1 MSFFCTWYDQSSFLL
16 CFSIITAVIQEVAD
30 HQRQLDALPNERDC
44 RQEEERLAA
53 EVQGMEKAAEYHDLD
68 MKATLEKQQKTD
80 AEVSGPAFACIVFKL
95 SCAPYLVLLALQ

>member
-1 MSFFCTWYDQSSFLL
+1 M
-16 CFSIITAVIQEVAD
+16 AD

-80 AEVSGPAFACIVFKL
+80 AEVCGHAVARVVYKL
-95 SCAPYLVLLALQ
+95 CCALYLVPLALQ